1 MRYKFLKNILPRSF
15 NKRNLNKYQFVLKNK
30 YPINLMTKKQIR
42 FEFIYFKLLKLI
54 FKKTFKYKYTIFKK
68 FAFFFNLT
76 PNYPLSLKGKNSRM
90 GKGVGKF
97 LRWSFF
103 LKANSIIFS
112 FASFYLKRFFFFL
125 KILKKRISSKLFL
138 VEFFDNY

>member
-1 MRYKFLKNILPRSF
+1 MRYKFLKNTLPRSF
-15 NKRNLNKYQFVLKNK
+15 NKRNSNKYQSAIKNK
-30 YPINLMTKKQIR
+30 FALNLIAKKQIM
-42 FEFIYFKLLKLI
+42 FEFVYFKILKLI
-54 FKKTFKYKYTIFKK
+54 FKKTFKYKYAIFKK
-68 FAFFFNLT
+68 FFFFFNLI

-103 LKANSIIFS
+103 LKSNSIIFS

-125 KILKKRISSKLFL
+125 KTLKKRISANLILATFC
-138 VEFFDNY
+138 DNY

>member
-15 NKRNLNKYQFVLKNK
+15 NKRNLNKYQSFIKNK
-30 YPINLMTKKQIR
+30 YPLNLITKKQIM

-54 FKKTFKYKYTIFKK
+54 FKKAFKYKYAIFKK
-68 FAFFFNLT
+68 FFFFFNLT

-97 LRWSFF
+97 LR
-103 LKANSIIFS
+103 
-112 FASFYLKRFFFFL
+112 
-125 KILKKRISSKLFL
+125 
-138 VEFFDNY
+138 